1 MNNFIDEESIIEN
14 LNYNNIK
21 NSKNTWKNIFFKIFI
36 KINILFLILCLMTII
51 LYFLCLYANYEKIC
65 LLKLFFVWCVIECV
79 VLWILIG
86 GIVGIL
92 YLFKK

>member
-21 NSKNTWKNIFFKIFI
+21 NNKNTWKNIFFVIFI
-36 KINILFLILCLMTII
+36 KISILFLILCLMTII
-51 LYFLCLYANYEKIC
+51 LYFLCLYCNNEIFC
-65 LLKLFFVWCVIECV
+65 LLKIFFGWCVIYCI
-79 VLWILIG
+79 VLWILVG